1 MKRKTR
7 NFRKPRASRGQGGF
21 TLIEIIVTIV
31 IAAIMGVFFVQF
43 VGTNVIHSADPVLR
57 VQNLSGAT
65 HIMEYMTKDY
75 KWLASTQSNFLATFK
90 DYVAYGNGDTAR
102 YPGKPTG
109 FPYYGQYD
117 IVYNDYIIFDG
128 ARMEQPAGPAEQNI
142 LKVSIRRGDQT
153 VTALFTR

>member
-1 MKRKTR
+1 MEYKKRKKR
-7 NFRKPRASRGQGGF
+7 LSPSGF
-21 TLIEIIVTIV
+21 TLIEIIVTIM

-109 FPYYGQYD
+109 YPYYGQYD
-117 IVYNDYIIFDG
+117 IVYNGYVIFDG
-128 ARMEQPAGPAEQNI
+128 SQMEQPAGPTEKNI

>member
-1 MKRKTR
+1 MCNGR
-7 NFRKPRASRGQGGF
+7 GGF

-43 VGTNVIHSADPVLR
+43 VGTNIIHSADPVLR

-90 DYVAYGNGDTAR
+90 DYVAYGNGDTGR

-117 IVYNDYIIFDG
+117 IVYNDYVIFDG
-128 ARMEQPAGPAEQNI
+128 TRMEQPAGPTEQNI

-153 VTALFTR
+153 VTSLFTR